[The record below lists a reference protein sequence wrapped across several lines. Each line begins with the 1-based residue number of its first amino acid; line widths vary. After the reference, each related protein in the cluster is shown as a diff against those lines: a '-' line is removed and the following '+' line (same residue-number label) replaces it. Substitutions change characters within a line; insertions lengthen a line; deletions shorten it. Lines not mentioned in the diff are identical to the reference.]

1 LFFFMNVPFWFQ
13 LFIQVVSLSFDFLL
27 IYPQIV
33 TILLKF
39 VIPDLI
45 LIAVFLQL
53 VILEDIF
60 IHSLLEIAASFL
72 YRLPFHLLLPQ
83 LLLELADVFLKF
95 EISRTIGTKFNFI
108 F

>member
-1 LFFFMNVPFWFQ
+1 MNVSFRFQ
-13 LFIQVVSLSFDFLL
+13 LFTQVVSLIFCLFL
-27 IYPQIV
+27 IDPQII
-33 TILLKF
+33 TIFLKF
-39 VIPDLI
+39 VVPDLI
-45 LIAVFLQL
+45 LVAVFLQL
-53 VILEDIF
+53 VVLEDIF

-95 EISRTIGTKFNFI
+95 EISRTIGTKFNII